1 MAYELRPSFVRETNM
16 DKKLAQRLQMS
27 VDMGLVKLNK
37 QAYANASRE
46 LDKYEEANGYGFGD
60 EFDSDKYEHWTRTD
74 EGFGRL
80 FDVMSEQLDQLVA
93 SRKKLASSIEK
104 FTDGQIEFR
113 TAYEL
118 VINPRYA
125 DRLEAIVMGEAA

>member
-16 DKKLAQRLQMS
+16 DKKLAQRLQMT

-46 LDKYEEANGYGFGD
+46 LDRYEAANGFGFGD
-60 EFDSDKYEHWTRTD
+60 EFGTDEYERWTRTD

-80 FDVMSEQLDQLVA
+80 FDEMSTQLDQLI
-93 SRKKLASSIEK
+93 SSKKKLASSIEK
-104 FTDGQIEFR
+104 FTDGQLEYK

-118 VINPRYA
+118 VCNPRFA
-125 DRLEAIVMGEAA
+125 DRLEAIVMGGIA